1 MATYKRWND
10 AELQFIRDNIS
21 VLSDNELASKLT
33 EMTNE
38 TVSCGMIRRQ
48 RRKLGITK
56 ARGRRKKN
64 STPSVN

>member
-48 RRKLGITK
+48 RRKLGVK
-56 ARGRRKKN
+56 KPRGRRKKN
-64 STPSVN
+64 IVSG